1 MALQKYVIRK
11 ISALSIIASAAERY
25 GALRFFDATGLSK
38 EYFIE
43 KQSRTAARYFIF
55 FA

>member
-25 GALRFFDATGLSK
+25 GAVCQRNISLKNKAGRLRDILYSLL
-38 EYFIE
+38 E
-43 KQSRTAARYFIF
+43 
-55 FA
+55 